1 MKFFRLMLSDDKKK
15 WNTYEVFSVDFYS
28 SMRRISPKDAYPYL
42 RDRELKLYIKVIKKG
57 ECPDFASIG
66 SYYLIANASKYDK
79 DKLSFNGLE
88 LLDVSVEGRDKGYVV
103 FHFSR
108 KVDCVDLNRSE
119 CIKWPD
125 DYVPKPW
132 ENTIAQF
139 FLKPSLQ
146 RNKIP
151 TELDCFSLD
160 KWGGAFNQVV
170 SEKMRDK
177 LLSLD
182 DGNFL
187 RFQELEVI

>member
-1 MKFFRLMLSDDKKK
+1 M
-15 WNTYEVFSVDFYS
+15 YQ
-28 SMRRISPKDAYPYL
+28 
-42 RDRELKLYIKVIKKG
+42 LK
-57 ECPDFASIG
+57 
-66 SYYLIANASKYDK
+66 
-79 DKLSFNGLE
+79 
-88 LLDVSVEGRDKGYVV
+88 VEIRVTLF